1 MAIVLLIDDSGTLRA
16 SVRKLLEGNGVS
28 CCEAENGI
36 VAQEVFKSNPDIK
49 LVITD
54 YNMPEID
61 GVATVKKIRELPNGK
76 EVNVFMLTTESS
88 PDLKSLGKEV
98 GVRAWVTKPFNE
110 EKFLAAVKKILG
122 IG

>member
-1 MAIVLLIDDSGTLRA
+1 MANVLLIDDSETMRA
-16 SVRKLLEGNGVS
+16 SVRKLLESNGVS

-61 GVATVKKIRELPNGK
+61 GVATIKKIRELPNGK
-76 EVNVFMLTTESS
+76 EVQVFMLTTESS

-98 GVRAWVTKPFNE
+98 GVRAWVTKPFND
-110 EKFLAAVKKILG
+110 EKFLAAVKKMLG

>member
-1 MAIVLLIDDSGTLRA
+1 MAIVLLIDDSETMRA
-16 SVRKLLEGNGVS
+16 SVRKLLESNGVS

-61 GVATVKKIRELPNGK
+61 GVATIKKIREVPNGK
-76 EVNVFMLTTESS
+76 EVQVFMLTTESS
-88 PDLKSLGKEV
+88 PDLKNLGKEV
-98 GVRAWVTKPFNE
+98 GVRAWVTKPFND
-110 EKFLAAVKKILG
+110 EKFLAAVKKMIG

>member
-1 MAIVLLIDDSGTLRA
+1 MAIVLLIDDSETMRA
-16 SVRKLLEGNGVS
+16 SVRKLLESNGVS

-61 GVATVKKIRELPNGK
+61 GVATIKKIRELPNGK
-76 EVNVFMLTTESS
+76 EVQVFMLTTESS
-88 PDLKSLGKEV
+88 PDLKNLGKEV
-98 GVRAWVTKPFNE
+98 GVRAWVTKPFND
-110 EKFLAAVKKILG
+110 EKFLAAVKKMIG

>member
-1 MAIVLLIDDSGTLRA
+1 MAIVLLIDDSETMRA
-16 SVRKLLEGNGVS
+16 SVRKLLEGNGIS

-36 VAQEVFKSNPDIK
+36 VAQKVFKSNPDIK

-88 PDLKSLGKEV
+88 PDLKNLGKEV

-110 EKFLAAVKKILG
+110 EKFLAAVKKMLG